1 MAGID
6 SHVLCILAWDFC
18 LQKLNFVKF
27 SNQQQLFLL
36 STLYYLHKLHDDSS
50 QTLKSLLR
58 IRKQPL
64 EGSVKWLLLLEAI
77 RQNDEELSH
86 LCLLDCDSQH
96 DFAAGLIFAVKQG
109 KSKMIEYFL
118 AKEAEVNLDWV
129 RGEPRSSLQIACDN
143 GDIPL
148 IDLLLKYD
156 PWRRTILHVAA
167 RFGSY
172 HIVESL
178 QTSQEIARLQEAR
191 DKSGS
196 LPIHYAVYQAD
207 VQMVQLLA
215 SLGCPNDIR
224 DMDGYNLLHIA
235 VTRDMQTAQ
244 REEAYKD
251 LVKWLIAENYD
262 QSALNNDGE
271 TPLQCAIEQGAP
283 QWALDILQ
291 TDGVEPVHT
300 GVYAAVVEGESA
312 NPIVITDD
320 EEDMHFPY

>member
-1 MAGID
+1 MQRLTSGSKVCSKNIRTGEELTNNTLSYLPPELWLYIFEYLPSDNYFNLAMAGID

-118 AKEAEVNLDWV
+118 AKEAE
-129 RGEPRSSLQIACDN
+129 
-143 GDIPL
+143 
-148 IDLLLKYD
+148 
-156 PWRRTILHVAA
+156 
-167 RFGSY
+167 
-172 HIVESL
+172 
-178 QTSQEIARLQEAR
+178 
-191 DKSGS
+191 
-196 LPIHYAVYQAD
+196 AD